1 MNINWDL
8 VVDCLGI
15 MGKGMLGIFLVIAVI
30 WALVALLNK
39 VTGKRG
45 GESGSQES
53 PAPGGQ
59 GHRKQK
65 GGARRRSAFI
75 CRWAASRHSRSDHPH
90 PRASLSWCSLLS
102 FVGRYQTF
110 YARRR
115 EKLREIWGRIWT
127 GARGKIPGRL

>member
-45 GESGSQES
+45 GEGGSQE
-53 PAPGGQ
+53 
-59 GHRKQK
+59 
-65 GGARRRSAFI
+65 
-75 CRWAASRHSRSDHPH
+75 
-90 PRASLSWCSLLS
+90 
-102 FVGRYQTF
+102 
-110 YARRR
+110 
-115 EKLREIWGRIWT
+115 
-127 GARGKIPGRL
+127 